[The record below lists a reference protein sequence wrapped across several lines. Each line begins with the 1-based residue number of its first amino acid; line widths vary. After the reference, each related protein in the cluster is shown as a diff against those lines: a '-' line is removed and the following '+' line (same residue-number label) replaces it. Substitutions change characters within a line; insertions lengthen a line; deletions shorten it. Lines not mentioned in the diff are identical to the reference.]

1 MIVAEQVR
9 RVRVWQGRIEAQ
21 VNVFGDGPPLVYLH
35 GPWGLR
41 PDTEFLHRL
50 GQTHTIFA
58 PLHPG
63 TNSNDPEAI
72 HQLDTL
78 YDLVVYYG
86 ELIDDFRIGSVPVIG
101 HSVGGM
107 LACEIGVVRSP
118 AVSRLV
124 LIDPV
129 GLWRDDLPVRNWM
142 LVPEADRA
150 ATFFADPSG
159 SAAQRFFSVP
169 HEAAARAEA
178 QASFIWSQACTGKFV
193 WPIPDKGL
201 KNRIHRIAV
210 PTLIVWGANDSVVP
224 PEYASDFGRRI
235 PGARVELIEQ
245 AGHLPHLEQPAAVAE
260 IVSGFLSRTDGMR
273 NSP

>member
-1 MIVAEQVR
+1 MIVTERVR
-9 RVRVWQGRIEAQ
+9 RVRVWQDRIEAQ

-41 PDTEFLHRL
+41 AEAEFLHRL
-50 GQTHTIFA
+50 GQTHTVFA

-72 HQLDTL
+72 HRLDTL

-86 ELIDDFRIGSVPVIG
+86 ELLDHLRIGPVAVIG
-101 HSVGGM
+101 HSVGAM
-107 LACEIGVVRSP
+107 LACEIGVVGSP

-150 ATFFADPSG
+150 STFFADPLG

-201 KNRIHRIAV
+201 KNRIHRIV
-210 PTLIVWGANDSVVP
+210 TPTLIVWGARDDVVS
-224 PEYASDFGRRI
+224 PEYASEFGRRI

-245 AGHLPHLEQPAAVAE
+245 AGHLAHLEQGATVAE
-260 IVSGFLSRTDGMR
+260 VVRSFVSHTDR
-273 NSP
+273 NA